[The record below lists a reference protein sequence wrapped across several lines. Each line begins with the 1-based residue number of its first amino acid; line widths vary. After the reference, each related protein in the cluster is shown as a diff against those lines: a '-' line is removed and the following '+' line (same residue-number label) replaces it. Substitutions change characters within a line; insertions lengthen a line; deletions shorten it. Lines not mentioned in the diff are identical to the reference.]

1 MPASTIVRKTAGGTA
16 CLVAVAA
23 LALAPDVAAPASGGQ
38 SPAPQRPAAAP
49 SALPQLPQCLQAD
62 AQLETKLDTAV
73 NGAGDAFSFTILD
86 RVPPVGTLPE
96 IPAGAKGYGIVL
108 YVQHARSSGVP
119 GLMVLEPRFIRVEGD
134 LHVPVMPDP
143 ALQNGVLMQGAS
155 GNAPGA
161 LEYVPFVGLAFSGY
175 NVLHHGKEI
184 VVPRGARFK
193 VIVGD
198 DLATSTCY
206 VAPSATPQK

>member
-1 MPASTIVRKTAGGTA
+1 MT
-16 CLVAVAA
+16 
-23 LALAPDVAAPASGGQ
+23 
-38 SPAPQRPAAAP
+38 APQKPAAGL

-73 NGAGDAFSFTILD
+73 NGAGDAFAFSILD
-86 RVPPVGTLPE
+86 RVPAVGTLPE

-134 LHVPVMPDP
+134 AHVPVMPDP

-184 VVPRGARFK
+184 VVPKGARFK

-206 VAPSATPQK
+206 VAPPPTPQR